1 MLAPSKPKC
10 CPKVPMRKVPRSI
23 YELARDVVRQLRGTA
38 DYEFMRHERKKVEM
52 SFAHL
57 KAILKL
63 DRLRLRGPCGANDEF
78 LLAATAQNLRK
89 MAKLY
94 INGRKMSTA

>member
-1 MLAPSKPKC
+1 
-10 CPKVPMRKVPRSI
+10 VPRSI
-23 YELARDVVRQLRGTA
+23 YESSRDVARNLRGTA

-57 KAILKL
+57 KTIIKL
-63 DRLRLRGPCGANDEF
+63 DRLQF

-89 MAKLY
+89 MANDCRFKAELY
-94 INGRKMSTA
+94 RDTC

>member
-1 MLAPSKPKC
+1 
-10 CPKVPMRKVPRSI
+10 
-23 YELARDVVRQLRGTA
+23 
-38 DYEFMRHERKKVEM
+38 M

-94 INGRKMSTA
+94 TNGRKMSTA